1 MKQAR
6 KNNFRRNF
14 GDLKGMLALTR
25 GNRLQYLWAII
36 SVGVASLMG
45 YATPLIVRVT
55 VDSVIDTQPFDLP
68 GWLVAWIEMA
78 GGREAWRQNLWVS
91 AVILVVMALIGG
103 LFTYF
108 RGRYTAKAS
117 EGIAQRLRDRL
128 YGHL

>member
-55 VDSVIDTQPFDLP
+55 VDSVIDAQPFDLP
-68 GWLVAWIEMA
+68 GWLVAVSYTHLDVYKRQPLESATANCRYLKTLA
-78 GGREAWRQNLWVS
+78 G
-91 AVILVVMALIGG
+91 I
-103 LFTYF
+103 
-108 RGRYTAKAS
+108 
-117 EGIAQRLRDRL
+117 
-128 YGHL
+128 